1 MFVMQLS
8 LKAFQGLH
16 QTFSWH
22 GYIRCSFLKKN
33 KKRTFKCCLK
43 NKQTTFLIEF
53 Y

>member
-22 GYIRCSFLKKN
+22 GYIRCSFLK
-33 KKRTFKCCLK
+33 TFKCLNLHTHTQK
-43 NKQTTFLIEF
+43 NA
-53 Y
+53 